1 MVRPVLPILSL
12 LAALLLCG
20 CQQHSRPDR
29 RTRELLAELDGY
41 IKAREMYVVRK
52 KDQMEVLTR
61 LVGDLRDPERRYDL
75 EMRIAD
81 EYFAFS
87 FDSTQA
93 YLKHCI
99 ELAGAD
105 TERAQAATLKLGH
118 LYAKS
123 GNYMEAHQILYEQ
136 LDSNRLSPS
145 LQTEYLQV
153 LYDFSHDLSGNSGM
167 VERLSIPPEAPYR
180 ERLLGILPRNS
191 EAWRVLLRDKLV
203 AEDRLDRADSVSRVL
218 LASMKPEDRNY
229 AIHAYYLAENCENRG
244 LHADQLL
251 WLVKSAECDIMNA
264 VKDYASLT
272 VVAMHVLPV
281 DVEHSF
287 HYLQIA
293 QEDAVF
299 YNAKLR
305 PWQIS
310 RFLMDAEEAY
320 MAKQDQRQQLN
331 KIFLILLAIMVA
343 ALFFI
348 TWFLVSRS
356 LKLSHLHRELEQAN
370 ANLAAANATL
380 GQLNLQISKA
390 DQVKEEYILEF
401 LETLANQIALFRN
414 EDNRY
419 RNLIKQGKA
428 DELLKELSIGSR
440 SEKARD
446 QFYETFDQ
454 TFLGM
459 YPSFVEAFNDLL
471 LPQARL
477 SPPKGRL
484 NTELRIFALIRLGV
498 DDSKKIAAMLD
509 YSVSTIYNYKVSVK
523 NSALGDRDTFEER
536 VKQIGK

>member
-1 MVRPVLPILSL
+1 
-12 LAALLLCG
+12 
-20 CQQHSRPDR
+20 
-29 RTRELLAELDGY
+29 
-41 IKAREMYVVRK
+41 
-52 KDQMEVLTR
+52 
-61 LVGDLRDPERRYDL
+61 
-75 EMRIAD
+75 
-81 EYFAFS
+81 
-87 FDSTQA
+87 
-93 YLKHCI
+93 
-99 ELAGAD
+99 
-105 TERAQAATLKLGH
+105 
-118 LYAKS
+118 
-123 GNYMEAHQILYEQ
+123 
-136 LDSNRLSPS
+136 
-145 LQTEYLQV
+145 
-153 LYDFSHDLSGNSGM
+153 
-167 VERLSIPPEAPYR
+167 
-180 ERLLGILPRNS
+180 
-191 EAWRVLLRDKLV
+191 
-203 AEDRLDRADSVSRVL
+203 
-218 LASMKPEDRNY
+218 
-229 AIHAYYLAENCENRG
+229 
-244 LHADQLL
+244 
-251 WLVKSAECDIMNA
+251 
-264 VKDYASLT
+264 
-272 VVAMHVLPV
+272 
-281 DVEHSF
+281 
-287 HYLQIA
+287 
-293 QEDAVF
+293 
-299 YNAKLR
+299 
-305 PWQIS
+305 
-310 RFLMDAEEAY
+310 

-370 ANLAAANATL
+370 ADLAAANATL

-401 LETLANQIALFRN
+401 LETLSKQIALFRN